1 MSARFLVVDGHS
13 VIFSWPDLRALHD
26 RNRSA
31 ARHELIERLGR
42 LHDTTHWL
50 VTLVLDGKLGAAATP
65 RAKKNAGMVVCYAHA
80 DQTADSII
88 ERLVA
93 ASGAAADVLVV
104 TADEAEKLMVE
115 SLGAMT
121 HSPAW
126 LREELTRSGEIF
138 SAELNRVHRSAH
150 WNKLL

>member
-13 VIFSWPDLRALHD
+13 VIFAWPELRALHD
-26 RNRSA
+26 RHRAA
-31 ARHELIERLGR
+31 ARQQLIEVLGQ
-42 LHDTTHWL
+42 LHDTSDWL
-50 VTLVLDGKLGAAATP
+50 VTLVMDGKLGVATP
-65 RAKKNAGMVVCYAHA
+65 SEKSSGMVICYAHA

-93 ASGAAADVLVV
+93 SSGQAESVLVI

-121 HSPAW
+121 SSPDW
-126 LREELTRSGEIF
+126 LRSEMEHGQKLFSGEL
-138 SAELNRVHRSAH
+138 ERVHRSAR
-150 WNKLL
+150 WK